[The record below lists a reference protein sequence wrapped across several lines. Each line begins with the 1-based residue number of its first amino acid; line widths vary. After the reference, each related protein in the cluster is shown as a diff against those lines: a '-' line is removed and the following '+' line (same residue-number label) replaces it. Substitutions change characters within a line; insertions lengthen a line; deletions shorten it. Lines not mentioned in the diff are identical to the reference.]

1 MVLARDLV
9 SEGSVRFIND
19 MHGMDGRARKSEA
32 AGSPRLGSSP
42 RYAAQIRTV
51 LTWVR
56 DVGALLSGAS
66 FESKPCRQRERWGV
80 GLGAGVDGDV
90 RGRKK
95 PARLGGE

>member
-56 DVGALLSGAS
+56 DVGALLSGWCGRRCEGKEQACT
-66 FESKPCRQRERWGV
+66 PGWRV
-80 GLGAGVDGDV
+80 GGAGAG
-90 RGRKK
+90 
-95 PARLGGE
+95 AGGGAGTE